1 MSQYTVTEHDQYST
15 FVLEE
20 FTIARRLEALA
31 RRMALAA
38 PQWNATQSPQ
48 ASRSSSTAAILN
60 FGDDRDIQL
69 GHLGPA
75 DEQVR
80 ESSCLMGCNN

>member
-1 MSQYTVTEHDQYST
+1 MSQYTVAEHDQYGT

-38 PQWNATQSPQ
+38 PEWNATQSPQ
-48 ASRSSSTAAILN
+48 ASRSKSTAAILN
-60 FGDDRDIQL
+60 LGDNQEIQL

-80 ESSCLMGCNN
+80 DSSCLMGCNN